1 MAKKSWL
8 ERNKRKQE
16 TVKKYAALRAQLKA
30 KRDYAGLAKLPRDAS
45 PVRLVNRC
53 AMSGRRH
60 AYLRKFGVS
69 RLKENIAKILKS
81 EGYVSEVA
89 VDGKAIKKLKIR
101 LKYNGKKNVIEGL
114 RRVSKPGLRKYVGA
128 TEIPRVLGGLGVA
141 VLSTPEGIMTDT
153 QARKKNLG
161 GELLCYVW

>member
-1 MAKKSWL
+1 MTDPISDML
-8 ERNKRKQE
+8 TRLRNGGR
-16 TVKKYAALRAQLKA
+16 ALQPHIE
-30 KRDYAGLAKLPRDAS
+30 LP
-45 PVRLVNRC
+45 
-53 AMSGRRH
+53 H
-60 AYLRKFGVS
+60 S

-89 VDGKAIKKLKIR
+89 VDGKTIKKLKIR

-128 TEIPRVLGGLGVA
+128 TEIPRVRGGLGVA

-153 QARKKNLG
+153 QARRKNLG